1 MKVEAEYY
9 SMFNE
14 MPYLLTTQSYENED
28 YQMLMKNAILMKK
41 PLTKDDIVNFFGND
55 YDYVEMEN

>member
-1 MKVEAEYY
+1 
-9 SMFNE
+9 
-14 MPYLLTTQSYENED
+14 MPTKYNRAGQQQPYENED

-55 YDYVEMEN
+55 YDYVEKDFN